1 MKYAKHL
8 GRIVSAIRPLVEM
21 SAVKMKGHTFTED
34 DKIVTYKEQIKVV
47 AASGNKKKKPSII
60 NTVLYLWTVMSES
73 LI

>member
-1 MKYAKHL
+1 
-8 GRIVSAIRPLVEM
+8 M

>member
-1 MKYAKHL
+1 
-8 GRIVSAIRPLVEM
+8 
-21 SAVKMKGHTFTED
+21 MKGHTFTED

-47 AASGNKKKKPSII
+47 AASGNNKKKKPSII